1 MTNIKQISTMVLTT
15 AMFALTAC
23 GNSTVKDS
31 VKSAGETVADQAA
44 KVEMPKMPGMNMD
57 FMAQMKKDHEI
68 LAKLD
73 MSKVSDFSE
82 DCQKMIGK
90 FSDMKTKMA
99 ENPGSDMASMMAKKM
114 ADMKAKGPEEMK
126 AMATKHKGCMTEIK
140 ATLPAEH

>member
-31 VKSAGETVADQAA
+31 VKSAGAAAVDQAA

-57 FMAQMKKDHEI
+57 FMAEMKKDHAI

-90 FSDMKTKMA
+90 FGDMKTKMA
-99 ENPGSDMASMMAKKM
+99 ENPGTDMAGMMAKKM
-114 ADMKAKGPEEMK
+114 AEMKAKGPAEMK
-126 AMATKHKGCMTEIK
+126 AMMTKHKSCIVEIK